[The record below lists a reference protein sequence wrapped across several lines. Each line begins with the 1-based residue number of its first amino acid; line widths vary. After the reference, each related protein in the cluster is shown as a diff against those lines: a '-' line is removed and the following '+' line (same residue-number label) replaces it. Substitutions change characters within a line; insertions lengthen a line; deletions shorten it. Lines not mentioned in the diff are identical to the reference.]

1 MPRWRKRGVWESFPE
16 FPFPRNEYPFPGK
29 CVAECRELSHPHSI
43 REYSDTMARK
53 IVHQLIDDLDG
64 TLIEVG
70 EGETVLF
77 SLDGVAYEIDLTDAN
92 AAELRAALDRYV
104 SAARSVGSS
113 RGSSSGGTARP
124 RRRSGQ
130 QDYSAIRAWAKSN
143 GFQVSERGRVPAS
156 VIEAYEAA
164 H

>member
-1 MPRWRKRGVWESFPE
+1 
-16 FPFPRNEYPFPGK
+16 
-29 CVAECRELSHPHSI
+29 
-43 REYSDTMARK
+43 MARK

-70 EGETVLF
+70 DGETVLF

-92 AAELRAALDRYV
+92 AAELRDAFARYV

-113 RGSSSGGTARP
+113 RGSSSSGSARP
-124 RRRSGQ
+124 RRRAGQ
-130 QDYSAIRAWAKSN
+130 QDYSAIRTWAKSN
-143 GFQVSERGRVPAS
+143 GFTVSERGRVPAS